1 MQTDQAKFLLNVYLN
16 QLKFES
22 DATRRVIAAVP
33 AGKGDYKPDPKSMSA
48 SELAW
53 HIASAEM
60 WFMDGV
66 ANGEFGSGEAKMP
79 ETLKSG
85 ADIAA
90 WYEKEFSAR
99 VGRLE
104 SLSADQLTQ
113 KVDFFG
119 VMQDAAVGF
128 LSLAIRHSVHHRGQ
142 LSAYLRPMGAKVPRI
157 YGGSADEPF
166 EMPAQTTSA

>member
-1 MQTDQAKFLLNVYLN
+1 MQTDQAKFLLDTYLQ

-33 AGKGDYKPDPKSMSA
+33 AGKGDYRPDPKCMNA
-48 SELAW
+48 AELAW

-66 ANGEFGSGEAKMP
+66 ANGEFGKGGAKMP

-90 WYEKEFSAR
+90 WYEKEFAAR
-99 VGRLE
+99 VARLE
-104 SLSADQLTQ
+104 SLSGDQLTRNIN
-113 KVDFFG
+113 FFG
-119 VMQDAAVGF
+119 VFQDAAVGF
-128 LSLAIRHSVHHRGQ
+128 LGLAIRHSVHHRGQ

-157 YGGSADEPF
+157 YGGSADEPM
-166 EMPAQTTSA
+166 EMPAETASA